1 MSTNYEQRA
10 LQGKFHIPPKQL
22 PIFPRQKIYH
32 VDQVNGELL
41 VLIKMSAELSDLPVN
56 LHMTVR
62 FFTRLLKC
70 FRAPKGHN
78 NFRVAKP
85 GWSHLFLRPVLL
97 PALPPAAAATP
108 VDVLVPLP
116 RVRPKRRLRGRRPGC
131 PCPGRRRRR
140 RRRSPRRVVRPPQR
154 PAAPARPSPASEGPD
169 GRAAAAEPVVASP
182 PAAEAAP
189 DVGRTSAAIA
199 EAAAGGA
206 SAGWLVAL
214 ALLVTAI
221 AQTVRKKS
229 GGNKK
234 ILVQ

>member
-56 LHMTVR
+56 LHMTVM
-62 FFTRLLKC
+62 FFTRLLKY

-116 RVRPKRRLRGRRPGC
+116 RVRPKRRLRGRRPGR
-131 PCPGRRRRR
+131 PCPRRRRR